1 MEEYIGYIIFAFI
14 FLLIL
19 VFKLFFS
26 LNNKK
31 SQNVKLSKEIN
42 DLKDRFI
49 KTLDDFNHEKQA
61 LLNDY
66 EQKHNDLY
74 EKYKNSYKELL
85 RKNKYLIKRNE
96 TLENISFD
104 DFIPQDEQ
112 YEKLLE
118 AINKGKNIFIT
129 GGAGVGKSYIL
140 NKLKE
145 RFKSDLELTATTGV
159 AAVNIG
165 GMTIHSFC
173 GIGKGDLKPYQI
185 INSILNDEKKI
196 NLKNKIQGCK
206 MLAIDEISMAST
218 YLFEYIDKVLKGVR
232 DNNLPFGGIQ
242 IIAVGDFFQLPPVI
256 KKSKQCEY
264 KNVCNCTLK
273 LDKQDI
279 CKKRKYVF
287 NSELFKNF
295 QIINLSEIKR
305 QDDKVFSTV
314 LNRLRYGRNISN
326 AKKYFNENVISQN
339 EAILS
344 DIIHLYSTKQE
355 CERRNTLKLSQLNTK
370 RRFYKAIDSFK
381 PTNEKC
387 EIPTKKDLIKT
398 LNKNTRAEYNL
409 HLKIGCRVMLIH
421 NLNISSKLCNG
432 AMGSVVN
439 LDYNSVTVNFDGIGI
454 STIFPVDIELNSPDG
469 KFIRKQIPLIL
480 AYAITIHKSQGL
492 TLENACIGMKQIFA
506 QGQAYVALS
515 RLKTAKGLKIIDGFI
530 GNSVFYDSDVLKY
543 YLENNITS

>member
-1 MEEYIGYIIFAFI
+1 MIEEYIGYVIFAFI
-14 FLLIL
+14 LLL
-19 VFKLFFS
+19 LWVFKLFFA
-26 LNNKK
+26 LNNEK
-31 SQNVKLSKEIN
+31 SQNTKLSKEIN
-42 DLKDRFI
+42 DLKDKFI
-49 KTLDDFNHEKQA
+49 KALDDFNHEKQA

-74 EKYKNSYKELL
+74 ERFKNSYKELL
-85 RKNKYLIKRNE
+85 RKNKYLTKRNE

-104 DFIPQDEQ
+104 DFVPQDEQ
-112 YEKLLE
+112 YEKILD
-118 AINKGKNIFIT
+118 AIKKGENIFIT

-145 RFKSDLELTATTGV
+145 HFKSDLELTATTGV

-173 GIGKGDLKPYQI
+173 GIADLKPHQI
-185 INSILNDEKKI
+185 INSILNDEKKT
-196 NLKNKIQGCK
+196 NLKNKIRGCK
-206 MLAIDEISMAST
+206 MLAIDEISMASA
-218 YLFEYIDKVLKGVR
+218 YLLEYIDKVLKGVR
-232 DNNLPFGGIQ
+232 GNDLPFGGIQ

-256 KKSKQCEY
+256 KKGEQCEY
-264 KNVCNCTLK
+264 KNVCNCI
-273 LDKQDI
+273 LDLNEQDI

-287 NSELFKNF
+287 NSELLKKF
-295 QIINLSEIKR
+295 QIINLTEIKR
-305 QDDKVFSTV
+305 QEDKVFSTV

-326 AKKYFNENVISQN
+326 AKKYFNENIISQN

-344 DIIHLYSTKQE
+344 DIIHLYSTNKE
-355 CERRNTLKLSQLNTK
+355 CIRRNTLKLSQLNTK
-370 RRFYKAIDSFK
+370 QRFYKAIDSFK
-381 PTNEKC
+381 PINEKC
-387 EIPTKKDLIKT
+387 EIPTKKEIIKT

-421 NLNISSKLCNG
+421 NLNVSSKLCNG
-432 AMGSVVN
+432 AMGTVVN
-439 LDYNSVTVNFDGIGI
+439 LDHNSVTVNFDGLGI
-454 STIFPVDIELNSPDG
+454 TTILPVEIELNSPDG

-515 RLKTAKGLKIIDGFI
+515 RLKTAKGLRIIDGFV
-530 GNSVFYDSDVLKY
+530 GNNVFYDSDVLKY
-543 YLENNITS
+543 YLENNISS